1 MKFYELPQATQD
13 MLVERQRDY
22 VTSCMDWLEDL
33 FPLINDRVNE
43 EYGRIFTEPFDAL
56 MNIQEF
62 EWPHNIVWSTTYTE
76 LDLAVFSEALG
87 VFVPSYNARL
97 EVSPNGRVWLF
108 FGEYQADS
116 SWREFEDACTK
127 ILAEVKDVIL
137 DIVSEYYEEV
147 TSTAYIESQLWDE
160 DFKSNG
166 DFAWEPPVLTDKEL
180 ADHLFKTGTEE
191 TTTGNKF
198 QQACVVCGEHFDLTL
213 SRLASP
219 SVTKAFVSNQPRG
232 KYKVVWEDG
241 DYAYYKTKRKWIV
254 KDLLA
259 HGGSRV
265 YKLTT
270 GETLKASLIVRE
282 D

>member
-1 MKFYELPQATQD
+1 MSSMKFYELPQATQD

-137 DIVSEYYEEV
+137 DIVSEYYEEA

-160 DFKSNG
+160 DFKPNG
-166 DFAWEPPVLTDKEL
+166 DFAWKPPVLTDKEL
-180 ADHLFKTGTEE
+180 VCYLFNTGRKE
-191 TTTGNKF
+191 TTTGNWI
-198 QQACVVCGEHFDLTL
+198 FDL
-213 SRLASP
+213 
-219 SVTKAFVSNQPRG
+219 
-232 KYKVVWEDG
+232 
-241 DYAYYKTKRKWIV
+241 
-254 KDLLA
+254 KDLDGRTPKQALA
-259 HGGSRV
+259 FLYRSSCGDFI
-265 YKLTT
+265 LDA
-270 GETLKASLIVRE
+270 EFDDNTLDIIFALDVCPNAEIEEE
-282 D
+282 DS

>member
-1 MKFYELPQATQD
+1 M
-13 MLVERQRDY
+13 
-22 VTSCMDWLEDL
+22 

-97 EVSPNGRVWLF
+97 ELSPNGRVRLF

-127 ILAEVKDVIL
+127 IMTEVKDVIL
-137 DIVSEYYEEV
+137 DIVSEYYEEA
-147 TSTAYIESQLWDE
+147 TSTAYIESPLWDE

-180 ADHLFKTGTEE
+180 ASHLFKTGTTE
-191 TTTGNKF
+191 TTTGNWI
-198 QQACVVCGEHFDLTL
+198 FDLADLDGRTPEQALDTL
-213 SRLASP
+213 
-219 SVTKAFVSNQPRG
+219 
-232 KYKVVWEDG
+232 
-241 DYAYYKTKRKWIV
+241 YAQGYQEYILDAEYT
-254 KDLLA
+254 DD
-259 HGGSRV
+259 
-265 YKLTT
+265 
-270 GETLKASLIVRE
+270 TLDIIFALDVCPNA

>member
-62 EWPHNIVWSTTYTE
+62 EWPNNLVWYPTYTD

-108 FGEYQADS
+108 FGDYQADS

-137 DIVSEYYEEV
+137 DIVSEYYEEA

-160 DFKSNG
+160 DFKPNG
-166 DFAWEPPVLTDKEL
+166 AFAWEPPVLTDKEL
-180 ADHLFKTGTEE
+180 ASHLFKTGTTE
-191 TTTGNKF
+191 TTTGNWI
-198 QQACVVCGEHFDLTL
+198 FDLADLDGRTPEQALDTL
-213 SRLASP
+213 
-219 SVTKAFVSNQPRG
+219 
-232 KYKVVWEDG
+232 
-241 DYAYYKTKRKWIV
+241 YAQGYQEYILDAECT
-254 KDLLA
+254 DD
-259 HGGSRV
+259 
-265 YKLTT
+265 
-270 GETLKASLIVRE
+270 TLDIIFALDVCPNAEIE
-282 D
+282 EEEN

>member
-13 MLVERQRDY
+13 MLVGRQRDY

-97 EVSPNGRVWLF
+97 ELSPNGRVRLF

-127 ILAEVKDVIL
+127 IMTEVKDVIL
-137 DIVSEYYEEV
+137 DIVSEYYEEA
-147 TSTAYIESQLWDE
+147 TSTAYIESPLWDE

-180 ADHLFKTGTEE
+180 ASHLFKTGTTE
-191 TTTGNKF
+191 TTTGNWI
-198 QQACVVCGEHFDLTL
+198 FDLADLDGRTPEQALDTL
-213 SRLASP
+213 
-219 SVTKAFVSNQPRG
+219 
-232 KYKVVWEDG
+232 
-241 DYAYYKTKRKWIV
+241 YAQGYQEYILDAEYT
-254 KDLLA
+254 DD
-259 HGGSRV
+259 
-265 YKLTT
+265 
-270 GETLKASLIVRE
+270 TLDIIFALDVCPNA

>member
-1 MKFYELPQATQD
+1 MKFYELPQTTQD

-22 VTSCMDWLEDL
+22 VTSCMNWLEDL

-97 EVSPNGRVWLF
+97 EVSPNGRVRLF

-137 DIVSEYYEEV
+137 DIVSEYYEEA

-160 DFKSNG
+160 DFKPNG
-166 DFAWEPPVLTDKEL
+166 DF
-180 ADHLFKTGTEE
+180 
-191 TTTGNKF
+191 
-198 QQACVVCGEHFDLTL
+198 
-213 SRLASP
+213 
-219 SVTKAFVSNQPRG
+219 
-232 KYKVVWEDG
+232 VWEDG